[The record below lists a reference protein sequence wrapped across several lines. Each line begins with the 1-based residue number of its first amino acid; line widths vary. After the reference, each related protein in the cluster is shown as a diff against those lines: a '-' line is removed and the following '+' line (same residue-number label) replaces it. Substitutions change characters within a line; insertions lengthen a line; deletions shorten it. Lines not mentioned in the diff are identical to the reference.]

1 MGYSIRTERYRY
13 TFWKEGSEGE
23 ELYDYQVDP
32 RELRNLSNASGATA
46 LKATLR
52 ADLEK
57 ICKQRGMANAPG
69 ALRDS

>member
-1 MGYSIRTERYRY
+1 MGYSIRTEPYRY

-32 RELRNLSNASGATA
+32 RELRNLAADNRAAA

-52 ADLEK
+52 ANLVE
-57 ICKQRGMANAPG
+57 ICRQRGIANAPG
-69 ALRDS
+69 ALKES